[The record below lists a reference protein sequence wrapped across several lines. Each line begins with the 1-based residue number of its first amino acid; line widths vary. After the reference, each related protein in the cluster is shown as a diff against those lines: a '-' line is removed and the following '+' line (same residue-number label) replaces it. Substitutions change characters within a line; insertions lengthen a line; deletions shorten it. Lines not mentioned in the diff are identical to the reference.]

1 VSKPKV
7 NKHNK
12 NISFLG
18 KDSSKNVYLYE
29 GNSTAFVNRSWD
41 ARSQKS
47 SGSINRQARD
57 PSNYAMA
64 NYPDQDIIEFVY
76 DPTKSVHRKPR
87 MKKNPNIQK
96 RLSIK
101 RSNDSI
107 DRSQHVDLTRT
118 LAAPDINI
126 YPGKTSNSQHHKNQ
140 KATLTDL
147 ESSTGDQGHTKKII
161 ARVGDLGFDGLR
173 LDFNGRTK
181 GPELTTKSLKKKA
194 KGTKAARGM
203 SYDRDLGDINELTEV
218 VIL

>member
-29 GNSTAFVNRSWD
+29 GNSTAFVKRSSD
-41 ARSQKS
+41 ARPQKS
-47 SGSINRQARD
+47 SCSINRQARD
-57 PSNYAMA
+57 PTNYAIA
-64 NYPDQDIIEFVY
+64 DYPDQDIVEFVF

-87 MKKNPNIQK
+87 MKKNPNLQK
-96 RLSIK
+96 RLSTK

-107 DRSQHVDLTRT
+107 DRSQHANITMT
-118 LAAPDINI
+118 LAGPDINI
-126 YPGKTSNSQHHKNQ
+126 NPSKTSNSQHNKNQ
-140 KATLTDL
+140 KTILTDL
-147 ESSTGDQGHTKKII
+147 ESSTGDQRYTKKNT
-161 ARVGDLGFDGLR
+161 ARVEEFGFDGLI

-181 GPELTTKSLKKKA
+181 GPKLTTNSQKKKA
-194 KGTKAARGM
+194 KRTKAARGQ
-203 SYDRDLGDINELTEV
+203 SYDGYQADINELAEV